1 MGCAQSEA
9 EFFARITASATHE
22 VRNVLAIVKES
33 AGLVQDLILLAGPG
47 TEPDRDRVGEAIG
60 RIEAQIRRGVDLMSS
75 LNRVSHGLDRDADR
89 IELDAALRDVA
100 RLSER
105 RARERRREI
114 VVLDPSSAP
123 AVTACPLQ
131 IYMALSRA
139 VEWSLEQIPAGG
151 VVRTVATGDDRLP
164 AVRFEAVGGATGGP
178 GAFDADEWA
187 RLGDSLDGL
196 PASAESD
203 RTPAAFSLV
212 FAGEGW
218 PSPVG
223 GGHDE

>member
-1 MGCAQSEA
+1 MGCAESQA

-47 TEPDRDRVGEAIG
+47 AEPDRERVSAAIG
-60 RIEAQIRRGVDLMSS
+60 RIEAQIRRGADLMSS

-105 RARERRREI
+105 RARERKRGI
-114 VVLDPSSAP
+114 VVLDPSCVP

-131 IYMALSRA
+131 IYMALSRT
-139 VEWSLEQIPAGG
+139 VDWSLEQVPAGG
-151 VVRTVATGDDRLP
+151 VVRMVASGDDRVP
-164 AVRFEAVGGATGGP
+164 AVRVEADGGA
-178 GAFDADEWA
+178 GAFDADEWS
-187 RLGDSLDGL
+187 RLVDSLDGL
-196 PASAESD
+196 PASVEAD
-203 RTPAAFSLV
+203 DAPAAFSLL
-212 FAGEGW
+212 FSGERR
-218 PSPVG
+218 PAPVG
-223 GGHDE
+223 GDRDE